1 MKVYNFLL
9 GSIIVSIC
17 ISIITGLLLT
27 FNVFEDKFVPLN
39 IVVLTAIY
47 PLFMVVALLDLEVT
61 LISKGK
67 FYPYKEKNKCSKYDE
82 IVKKILNNP
91 LDYEWEL
98 QGFGMLR
105 TYIDKDTRMQIWL
118 NSFIIQDV
126 TDIHT
131 HPWDFTS
138 CIYQGRVSNF
148 IFKEDSGYFNTAETF
163 YDKCYI
169 LTGENAYVKSKE
181 KVNLIRTKICTYLK
195 GETYV
200 HSKVVPHRINFK
212 DGTITILTKMNK
224 EEHNS
229 AYSYVRAGGEWVS
242 AAPKPATKKEI
253 LTFIDAAKRLQR
265 ED

>member
-1 MKVYNFLL
+1 MKVYNFLS
-9 GSIIVSIC
+9 GSIIVSIF
-17 ISIITGLLLT
+17 ILIVTNLLLL
-27 FNVFEDKFVPLN
+27 FNVFEDNYVPLM
-39 IVVLTAIY
+39 IVTISSIYSVFMWIVL
-47 PLFMVVALLDLEVT
+47 LELEAT
-61 LISKGK
+61 LISKSK
-67 FYPYKEKNKCSKYDE
+67 FYPYKEKNKCSEYDD

-138 CIYQGRVSNF
+138 YIYQGRISNF
-148 IFKEDSGYFNTAETF
+148 IFKEESGDFNTKKTF

-169 LTGENAYVKSKE
+169 LTGKDAYVKSKE
-181 KVNLIRTKICTYLK
+181 KVNLTRTKICTYLK

-200 HSKVVPHRINFK
+200 HSKVVPHRIDFI

-224 EEHNS
+224 EKQS
-229 AYSYVRAGGEWVS
+229 FAYSYVKSGREWVS
-242 AAPKPATKKEI
+242 AAPRPATKKEI
-253 LTFIDAAKRLQR
+253 LTFIDAAKRLQQ